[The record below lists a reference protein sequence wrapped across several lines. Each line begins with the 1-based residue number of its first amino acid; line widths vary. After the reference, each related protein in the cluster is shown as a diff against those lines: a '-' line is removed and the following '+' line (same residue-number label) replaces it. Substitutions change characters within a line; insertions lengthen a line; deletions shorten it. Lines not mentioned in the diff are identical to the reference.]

1 MAIIKIK
8 KINIQNLRN
17 VRQGEFV
24 LAVNFETFLQAN
36 VVGLYG
42 QNGSGKTTIV
52 DAFSLLKTLIS
63 GWLAEVKLP
72 SQEKRLLL
80 AGEQTASMDVEFLVE
95 NQFGT
100 FFVNYYV
107 ELQEDQHRLYTTL
120 ERLTYRENTKGK
132 RSKTLV
138 AVTEKDVQIRQS
150 KLNDLSEQ
158 ARIQL
163 LVIQQLA
170 RKQYMSFLF
179 HKDVKPL
186 LQERLS
192 EQEMQLLQNIAV
204 DFSRDLH
211 VVSNQNIAPLFE
223 ERIMPFSIHLEKTR
237 GLIPYDLN
245 GPALLPEY
253 AFYALCEVIE
263 QSNQVLSAIIP
274 GLTIKINIITKQTMD
289 NGEQGIRFEFLS
301 QRGERELPLRTE
313 SEGILKIISI
323 LSVLIAVY
331 NNPNACVVIDELDS
345 GVFEYLLGEL
355 LTVIDED
362 GKGQLIFTS
371 HNLRVLEVLAIKNL
385 WFTTTNEYHRYMQLK
400 GIKEV
405 NNARDVYLRA
415 IQLGGQDEEIYKETK
430 TFKIKRAFRKAGV
443 QHD

>member
-1 MAIIKIK
+1 MAIIKVK
-8 KINIQNLRN
+8 KINIKNLRN
-17 VRQGEFV
+17 VRHGEII
-24 LAVNFETFLQAN
+24 LAVNFETFLKAN

-52 DAFSLLKTLIS
+52 DVFGLLKTLIS

-72 SQEKRLLL
+72 SQEKRLIL
-80 AGEQTASMDVEFLVE
+80 AGEDTASLDFEFLVE

-100 FFVNYYV
+100 FFVHYYV

-120 ERLTYRENTKGK
+120 ERLTYRENDKGK
-132 RSKTLV
+132 RSKVLI
-138 AVTEKDVQIRQS
+138 AMTENGIQIRNS
-150 KLNDLSEQ
+150 HLPDMSEQ

-170 RKQYMSFLF
+170 RKEYRSFLF
-179 HKDVKPL
+179 HKDLKPL
-186 LQERLS
+186 LQERLT
-192 EQEMQLLQNIAV
+192 EQEIQLLQNMAV
-204 DFSRDLH
+204 DFNRDLH
-211 VVSNQNIAPLFE
+211 VVNNQNIAPLFE

-237 GLIPYDLN
+237 GQIPYDLK
-245 GPALLPEY
+245 GPALLPEDE
-253 AFYALCEVIE
+253 FYALCEVIE
-263 QSNQVLSAIIP
+263 QSNRVLAAIIP

-289 NGEQGIRFEFLS
+289 DGGQGIRFEFLS
-301 QRGERELPLRTE
+301 QRGEQELPLRTE
-313 SEGILKIISI
+313 SEGILKIISV

-362 GKGQLIFTS
+362 GKGQLFFTS

-385 WFTTTNEYHRYMQLK
+385 WFTTTNENHRYMQLK

-415 IQLGGQDEEIYKETK
+415 IQLGGQDEEVYKETK

-443 QHD
+443 HHD

>member
-17 VRQGEFV
+17 VRQGEIV
-24 LAVNFETFLQAN
+24 LTVNFETFLQAN

-52 DAFSLLKTLIS
+52 DAFSLLKTLLS

-72 SQEKRLLL
+72 SQKKRLIL
-80 AGEQTASMDVEFLVE
+80 AGEQTASMDVEFLVQ

-132 RSKTLV
+132 RSKILV
-138 AVTEKDVQIRQS
+138 AVTERDLQIRQS
-150 KLNDLSEQ
+150 KLDDLSEQ

-170 RKQYMSFLF
+170 RKQYISFLF
-179 HKDVKPL
+179 HKDIKTL

-192 EQEMQLLQNIAV
+192 ELEMQLLQNIAV

-211 VVSNQNIAPLFE
+211 VVNTQNIAPLFE
-223 ERIMPFSIHLEKTR
+223 ERMMPFSIHLEKTR

-245 GPALLPEY
+245 GPALLPED

-274 GLTIKINIITKQTMD
+274 GLTIKINIITKQMMD
-289 NGEQGIRFEFLS
+289 SGEQGIRFEFLS
-301 QRGERELPLRTE
+301 QRGEQELPLRTE

-385 WFTTTNEYHRYMQLK
+385 WFTTTNEHHRYMQLK

-415 IQLGGQDEEIYKETK
+415 IQLGGQEEEIYKETK

>member
-17 VRQGEFV
+17 VRQGEIV
-24 LAVNFETFLQAN
+24 LTVNFETFLQAN

-52 DAFSLLKTLIS
+52 DAFSLLKTLLS

-72 SQEKRLLL
+72 SQKKRLIL
-80 AGEQTASMDVEFLVE
+80 AGEQTASMDVEFLVQ

-132 RSKTLV
+132 RSKILV
-138 AVTEKDVQIRQS
+138 AATERDVQIRQS
-150 KLNDLSEQ
+150 KLDDLSEQ

-179 HKDVKPL
+179 HKDIKTL
-186 LQERLS
+186 LQEQLS
-192 EQEMQLLQNIAV
+192 ELEMQLLQNIAV

-211 VVSNQNIAPLFE
+211 VVNTQNIAPLFE
-223 ERIMPFSIHLEKTR
+223 ERMMPFSIHLEKTR

-245 GPALLPEY
+245 GPALLPED

-274 GLTIKINIITKQTMD
+274 GLTIKINIITKQMMD
-289 NGEQGIRFEFLS
+289 SGEQGIRFEFLS
-301 QRGERELPLRTE
+301 QRGEQELPLRTE

-385 WFTTTNEYHRYMQLK
+385 WFTTTNEHHRYMQLK

-415 IQLGGQDEEIYKETK
+415 IQLGGQEEEIYKETK

>member
-1 MAIIKIK
+1 M
-8 KINIQNLRN
+8 
-17 VRQGEFV
+17 
-24 LAVNFETFLQAN
+24 
-36 VVGLYG
+36 VGLYG

-52 DAFSLLKTLIS
+52 DAFGLLKTLIS

-72 SQEKRLLL
+72 PQEKRLIL
-80 AGEQTASMDVEFLVE
+80 AGEDTASLDFEFLVE

-100 FFVNYYV
+100 FFVHYYV

-120 ERLTYRENTKGK
+120 ERLTYRENDKGK
-132 RSKTLV
+132 RSKVLM
-138 AVTEKDVQIRQS
+138 AMTEKGIQIRNS
-150 KLNDLSEQ
+150 NLPDMSEQ

-170 RKQYMSFLF
+170 RKEYRSFLF
-179 HKDVKPL
+179 HKDLKPL
-186 LQERLS
+186 LQERLT
-192 EQEMQLLQNIAV
+192 EQEIQLIKNIAV
-204 DFSRDLH
+204 DFNRDLH
-211 VVSNQNIAPLFE
+211 VVNNQNIAPLFE

-237 GLIPYDLN
+237 GQIPYDLK
-245 GPALLPEY
+245 GPALLPEDE
-253 AFYALCEVIE
+253 FYALCEVIE
-263 QSNQVLSAIIP
+263 QSNRVLAAIIP

-289 NGEQGIRFEFLS
+289 DGGQGIRFEFLS
-301 QRGERELPLRTE
+301 QRGEQELPLRTE

-362 GKGQLIFTS
+362 GKGQLVFTS

-385 WFTTTNEYHRYMQLK
+385 WFTTTNENHRYMQLK
-400 GIKEV
+400 GIKEI

-415 IQLGGQDEEIYKETK
+415 IQLGGQDEEVYKETK

-443 QHD
+443 QHV

>member
-17 VRQGEFV
+17 VRQGELV

-158 ARIQL
+158 VRIQL

-245 GPALLPEY
+245 GPALLPED

-345 GVFEYLLGEL
+345 GIFEYLLGEL

>member
-8 KINIQNLRN
+8 KIKLKNLRN
-17 VRQGEFV
+17 VRHGEV
-24 LAVNFETFLQAN
+24 TLAVSFESFLQAN

-52 DAFSLLKTLIS
+52 DAFGLLKTLIS

-72 SQEKRLLL
+72 PQEKRLIL
-80 AGEQTASMDVEFLVE
+80 AGEDTASLDFEFLVE

-100 FFVNYYV
+100 FFVHYYV

-120 ERLTYRENTKGK
+120 ERLTYRENDKGK
-132 RSKTLV
+132 RSKVLM
-138 AVTEKDVQIRQS
+138 AMTEKGIQIRN
-150 KLNDLSEQ
+150 LNLPDLSEQ

-170 RKQYMSFLF
+170 RKEYRSFLF
-179 HKDVKPL
+179 HKDLKPL
-186 LQERLS
+186 LQGRLT
-192 EQEMQLLQNIAV
+192 EQEIQLIKNIAV
-204 DFSRDLH
+204 DFNRDLH
-211 VVSNQNIAPLFE
+211 VVNNQNIAPLFE

-237 GLIPYDLN
+237 GQIPYDLK
-245 GPALLPEY
+245 GPALLPEDE
-253 AFYALCEVIE
+253 FYALCEVIE
-263 QSNQVLSAIIP
+263 QSNRVLAAIIP

-289 NGEQGIRFEFLS
+289 DGGQGIRFEFLS
-301 QRGERELPLRTE
+301 QRGEQELPLRTE

-355 LTVIDED
+355 LTVIDEE
-362 GKGQLIFTS
+362 GKGQLVFTS

-385 WFTTTNEYHRYMQLK
+385 WFTTTNENHRYMQLK
-400 GIKEV
+400 GIKEI

-415 IQLGGQDEEIYKETK
+415 IQLGGQDEEVYKETK

>member
-17 VRQGEFV
+17 VRQGEIV
-24 LAVNFETFLQAN
+24 LTVNFETFLQAN

-52 DAFSLLKTLIS
+52 DAFSLLKTLLS

-72 SQEKRLLL
+72 SQKKRLIL
-80 AGEQTASMDVEFLVE
+80 AGEQTASMDVEFLVQ

-132 RSKTLV
+132 RSKILV
-138 AVTEKDVQIRQS
+138 AVTERDLQIRQS
-150 KLNDLSEQ
+150 KLDDLSEQ

-170 RKQYMSFLF
+170 RKQYISFLF
-179 HKDVKPL
+179 HKDIKTL

-192 EQEMQLLQNIAV
+192 ELEMQLLQNIAV

-211 VVSNQNIAPLFE
+211 VVNTQNIAPLFE
-223 ERIMPFSIHLEKTR
+223 ERMMPFSIHLEKTR

-245 GPALLPEY
+245 GPALLPED

-274 GLTIKINIITKQTMD
+274 GLTIKINIITKQMMD
-289 NGEQGIRFEFLS
+289 SGGQGIRFEFLS
-301 QRGERELPLRTE
+301 QRGEQELPLRTE

-385 WFTTTNEYHRYMQLK
+385 WFTTTNEHHRYMQLK

-415 IQLGGQDEEIYKETK
+415 IQLGGQEEEIYKETK

>member
-17 VRQGEFV
+17 VRQGEIV
-24 LAVNFETFLQAN
+24 LTVNFETFLQAN

-52 DAFSLLKTLIS
+52 DAFSLLKTLLS

-72 SQEKRLLL
+72 SQKKRLIL
-80 AGEQTASMDVEFLVE
+80 AGEQTASMDVEFLVQ

-132 RSKTLV
+132 RSKILV
-138 AVTEKDVQIRQS
+138 AVTERDVQIRQS
-150 KLNDLSEQ
+150 KLDDLSEQ

-179 HKDVKPL
+179 HKDIKTL

-192 EQEMQLLQNIAV
+192 ELEMHLLQNIAV

-211 VVSNQNIAPLFE
+211 VVNTQNIAPLFE
-223 ERIMPFSIHLEKTR
+223 ERMMPFSIHLEKTR

-245 GPALLPEY
+245 GPALLPED

-274 GLTIKINIITKQTMD
+274 GLTIKINIITKQMMD
-289 NGEQGIRFEFLS
+289 SGEQGIRFEFLS
-301 QRGERELPLRTE
+301 QRGEQELPLRTE

-385 WFTTTNEYHRYMQLK
+385 WFTTTNEHHRYMQLK

-415 IQLGGQDEEIYKETK
+415 IQLGGQEEEIYKETK

>member
-17 VRQGEFV
+17 VRQGEIV
-24 LAVNFETFLQAN
+24 LTVNFETFLQAN

-52 DAFSLLKTLIS
+52 DAFSLLKTLLS

-72 SQEKRLLL
+72 SQKKRLIL
-80 AGEQTASMDVEFLVE
+80 AGEQTASMDVEFLVQ

-132 RSKTLV
+132 RSKILV
-138 AVTEKDVQIRQS
+138 AVTERDVQIRQS
-150 KLNDLSEQ
+150 KLDDLSEQ

-170 RKQYMSFLF
+170 RKQYISFLF
-179 HKDVKPL
+179 HKDIKTL

-192 EQEMQLLQNIAV
+192 ELEMQLLQNIAV

-211 VVSNQNIAPLFE
+211 VVNTQNIAPLFE
-223 ERIMPFSIHLEKTR
+223 ERMMPFSIHLEKTR

-245 GPALLPEY
+245 GPALLPED

-274 GLTIKINIITKQTMD
+274 GLTIKINIITKQMMD
-289 NGEQGIRFEFLS
+289 SGGQGIRFEFLS
-301 QRGERELPLRTE
+301 QRGEQELPLRTE

-385 WFTTTNEYHRYMQLK
+385 WFTTTNEHHRYMQLK

-415 IQLGGQDEEIYKETK
+415 IQLGGQEEEIYKETK

>member
-1 MAIIKIK
+1 MAIIKVK
-8 KINIQNLRN
+8 KIKLKNLRN
-17 VRQGEFV
+17 VRHGEV
-24 LAVNFETFLQAN
+24 TLAVSFESFLQAN

-52 DAFSLLKTLIS
+52 DAFGLLKTLIS

-72 SQEKRLLL
+72 PQEKRLIL
-80 AGEQTASMDVEFLVE
+80 AGEDTASLDFEFLVE
-95 NQFGT
+95 NQYGP
-100 FFVNYYV
+100 FFVHYYV

-120 ERLTYRENTKGK
+120 ERLTYRENDKGK
-132 RSKTLV
+132 RSKVLM
-138 AVTEKDVQIRQS
+138 AMTEKGIQIRNS
-150 KLNDLSEQ
+150 NLPDMSEQ

-170 RKQYMSFLF
+170 RKEYRSFLF
-179 HKDVKPL
+179 HKDLKPL
-186 LQERLS
+186 LQERLT
-192 EQEMQLLQNIAV
+192 EQEIQLIKNIAV
-204 DFSRDLH
+204 DFNRDLH
-211 VVSNQNIAPLFE
+211 VVNNQNIAPLFE
-223 ERIMPFSIHLEKTR
+223 ERLMPFSIHLEKTR
-237 GLIPYDLN
+237 GQIPYDLK
-245 GPALLPEY
+245 GPALLPEDE
-253 AFYALCEVIE
+253 FYALCEVIE
-263 QSNQVLSAIIP
+263 QSNRVLAAIIP

-289 NGEQGIRFEFLS
+289 DGGQGIRFEFLS
-301 QRGERELPLRTE
+301 QRGEQELPLRTE

-362 GKGQLIFTS
+362 GKGQLVFTS

-385 WFTTTNEYHRYMQLK
+385 WFTTTNENHRYMQLK
-400 GIKEV
+400 GIKEI

-415 IQLGGQDEEIYKETK
+415 IQLGGQDEEVYKETK

>member
-8 KINIQNLRN
+8 KIKLKNLRN
-17 VRQGEFV
+17 VRHGEV
-24 LAVNFETFLQAN
+24 TLAVSFESFLQAN

-52 DAFSLLKTLIS
+52 DAFGLLKTLIS

-72 SQEKRLLL
+72 PEEKRLIL
-80 AGEQTASMDVEFLVE
+80 AGEDTASLDFEFLVE

-100 FFVNYYV
+100 FFVHYYV

-120 ERLTYRENTKGK
+120 ERLTYRENDKGK
-132 RSKTLV
+132 RSKVLM
-138 AVTEKDVQIRQS
+138 AMTEKGIQIRN
-150 KLNDLSEQ
+150 LNLPDLSEQ

-170 RKQYMSFLF
+170 RKEYRSFLF
-179 HKDVKPL
+179 HKDLKPL
-186 LQERLS
+186 LQERLT
-192 EQEMQLLQNIAV
+192 EQEIQLIKNIAV
-204 DFSRDLH
+204 DFNRDLH
-211 VVSNQNIAPLFE
+211 VVNNQNIAPLFE

-237 GLIPYDLN
+237 GQIPYDLK
-245 GPALLPEY
+245 GPALLPEDE
-253 AFYALCEVIE
+253 FYALCEVIE
-263 QSNQVLSAIIP
+263 QSNRVLAAIIP

-289 NGEQGIRFEFLS
+289 DGGQGIRFEFLS
-301 QRGERELPLRTE
+301 QRGEQELPLRTE

-355 LTVIDED
+355 LTVIDEE
-362 GKGQLIFTS
+362 GKGQLVFTS

-385 WFTTTNEYHRYMQLK
+385 WFTTTNENHRYMQLK
-400 GIKEV
+400 GIKEI

-415 IQLGGQDEEIYKETK
+415 IQLGGQDEEVYKETK

>member
-17 VRQGEFV
+17 VRQGEIV
-24 LAVNFETFLQAN
+24 LTVNFETFLQAN

-52 DAFSLLKTLIS
+52 DAFSLLKTLLS

-72 SQEKRLLL
+72 SQKKRLIL
-80 AGEQTASMDVEFLVE
+80 AGEQTASMDVEFLVQ

-132 RSKTLV
+132 RSKILV
-138 AVTEKDVQIRQS
+138 AVTERDVQIRQS
-150 KLNDLSEQ
+150 KLDDLSEQ

-179 HKDVKPL
+179 HKDIKTL

-192 EQEMQLLQNIAV
+192 ELEMQLLQNIAV

-211 VVSNQNIAPLFE
+211 VVNTQNIAPLFE
-223 ERIMPFSIHLEKTR
+223 ERMMPFSIHLEKTR

-245 GPALLPEY
+245 GPALLPED

-274 GLTIKINIITKQTMD
+274 GLTIKINIITKQMMD
-289 NGEQGIRFEFLS
+289 SGEQGIRFEFLS
-301 QRGERELPLRTE
+301 QRGEQELPLRTE

-371 HNLRVLEVLAIKNL
+371 HNLRVLEVLSIKNL
-385 WFTTTNEYHRYMQLK
+385 WFTTTNEHHRYMQLK

-415 IQLGGQDEEIYKETK
+415 IQLGGQEEEIYKETK

>member
-17 VRQGEFV
+17 VRQGEIV
-24 LAVNFETFLQAN
+24 LTVNFETFLQAN

-52 DAFSLLKTLIS
+52 DAFSLLKTLLS

-72 SQEKRLLL
+72 SQKKRLIL
-80 AGEQTASMDVEFLVE
+80 AGEQTASMDVEFLVQ

-132 RSKTLV
+132 RSKILV
-138 AVTEKDVQIRQS
+138 AVTERDVQIRQS
-150 KLNDLSEQ
+150 KLDDLSEQ

-170 RKQYMSFLF
+170 RKQYISFLF
-179 HKDVKPL
+179 HKDIKTL

-192 EQEMQLLQNIAV
+192 ELEMQLLQNIAV

-211 VVSNQNIAPLFE
+211 VVNTQNIAPLFE
-223 ERIMPFSIHLEKTR
+223 ERMMPFSIHLEKTR

-245 GPALLPEY
+245 GPALLPED

-274 GLTIKINIITKQTMD
+274 GLTIKINIITKQMMD
-289 NGEQGIRFEFLS
+289 SGEQGIRFEFLS
-301 QRGERELPLRTE
+301 QRGEQELPLRTE

-385 WFTTTNEYHRYMQLK
+385 WFTTTNEHHRYMQLK

-415 IQLGGQDEEIYKETK
+415 IQLGGQEEEIYKETK

>member
-8 KINIQNLRN
+8 KIKLKNLRN
-17 VRQGEFV
+17 VRHGEV
-24 LAVNFETFLQAN
+24 TLAVSFESFLQAN

-52 DAFSLLKTLIS
+52 DAFGLLKTLIS

-72 SQEKRLLL
+72 PQEKRLIL
-80 AGEQTASMDVEFLVE
+80 AGEDTASLDFEFLVE

-100 FFVNYYV
+100 FFVHYYV

-120 ERLTYRENTKGK
+120 ERLTYRENDKGK
-132 RSKTLV
+132 RSKVLM
-138 AVTEKDVQIRQS
+138 AMTEKGIQIRNS
-150 KLNDLSEQ
+150 NLPDMSEQ

-170 RKQYMSFLF
+170 RKEYRSFLF
-179 HKDVKPL
+179 HKDLKPL
-186 LQERLS
+186 LQERLT
-192 EQEMQLLQNIAV
+192 EQEIQLIKNIAV
-204 DFSRDLH
+204 DFNRDLH
-211 VVSNQNIAPLFE
+211 VVNNQNIAPLFE

-237 GLIPYDLN
+237 GQIPYDLK
-245 GPALLPEY
+245 GPALLPEDE
-253 AFYALCEVIE
+253 FYALCEVIE
-263 QSNQVLSAIIP
+263 QSNRVLAAIIP

-289 NGEQGIRFEFLS
+289 DGGQGIRFEFLS
-301 QRGERELPLRTE
+301 QRGEQELPLRTE

-362 GKGQLIFTS
+362 GKGQLVFTS

-385 WFTTTNEYHRYMQLK
+385 WFTTTNENHRYMQLK
-400 GIKEV
+400 GIKEI

-415 IQLGGQDEEIYKETK
+415 IQLGGQDEEVYKETK

-443 QHD
+443 QHV